1 MNRTVKGARH
11 VHGKDPQLLIEK
23 IIRERIFDSRY
34 WKEHCF
40 GMNVEKLLEL
50 GSALDHVG
58 GVYANQRPT
67 PFLCLALRMLQL
79 QPDEEIVEEFITQE
93 DFKYLRVL
101 GLFYRRLVGT
111 PAIAV
116 YRGLEPYLRDRRKVR
131 ARLRDGTYALLH
143 VDEIV
148 DGLLRDDR
156 YFDIILP
163 RLTSRMV
170 LEETED
176 LEERPILL
184 SDFEEDELLQL
195 GPIESPSPVAAA
207 EEGPSGP
214 QAGAGDD
221 LSIEETNKLR
231 AQLGLKPLS
240 L

>member
-1 MNRTVKGARH
+1 MNRTVKGAKH
-11 VHGKDPQLLIEK
+11 VHGKDPQLLVEK

-34 WKEHCF
+34 WKENCF
-40 GMNVEKLLEL
+40 GMNVEKLLEH

-67 PFLCLALRMLQL
+67 PFLCLVLRMLQI
-79 QPDEEIVEEFITQE
+79 QPEEEIVDEFITQE

-111 PAIAV
+111 PSISV
-116 YRGLEPYLRDRRKVR
+116 YRGLEPYMRDQRKIR
-131 ARLRDGTYALLH
+131 LRLRDGTFSLTH

-148 DGLLRDDR
+148 DELLRVER
-156 YFDIILP
+156 SFDIILP

-176 LEERPILL
+176 LEERPVLL
-184 SDFEEDELLQL
+184 SDFEEDDLLQL
-195 GPIESPSPVAAA
+195 APAPVVQEA
-207 EEGPSGP
+207 EEEPAEFK
-214 QAGAGDD
+214 AGAGDD